1 MMDDFGCTRSF
12 STTFALSWPTHQ
24 LDQDHPRG
32 EISPAPLDMGKKKPN
47 YATRLRDRALKF
59 VQSGPGMLSLA
70 VAVLALALQAAPASF
85 RQGAMRNFLELFK
98 KFNVLKQSLERNLA
112 HPSDSWM
119 GALVHSL
126 MVEVNGPSILE
137 LVSRMD
143 LKPGETCMELCFG
156 PGEDHHH
163 HHHHPLLRHQHHSK
177 SRPFRF

>member
-1 MMDDFGCTRSF
+1 MMDDDAHVVFPQPLLF
-12 STTFALSWPTHQ
+12 SWARPSSSSPM
-24 LDQDHPRG
+24 G
-32 EISPAPLDMGKKKPN
+32 EISPAPRVMGKKKPN

-156 PGEDHHH
+156 PGEDHHNH
-163 HHHHPLLRHQHHSK
+163 HRHHHHPLLRHQHHSK